1 MKSKISIQN
10 VAVTKQCIDVTYTYT
25 SGLQSYFHI
34 ENNVFR
40 TEYSIPLQGLPESVA
55 VIPFIV
61 NILPIIWLTDAIL
74 EVPRLDR
81 SFYQSI
87 EKFKQGYISM
97 YPQMKFTGEIH
108 VAKVETN
115 VNRNKGNQTV
125 GTFFSGGV
133 DAFAT
138 LFAHIHERPLLITL
152 QGSDIGLEDEDGWK
166 NVSGHVTQTAD
177 MFDLEC
183 VFVKTNFRS
192 FINERKLNCLVKN
205 SGDGWWHGFQHGIGL
220 LGHGAP
226 IAYLKGLKCIYIASS
241 YTPKDNVTCAS
252 HPSIDNCVEF
262 CNCHIIHD
270 QYEYSRQEKI
280 EHICQYIQSTKYEIT
295 LRVCWDSR
303 GGRNCCACEKCYR
316 TIAGL
321 LAEGVDPEKYG
332 FKGISTKYERI
343 KDDILKRF
351 IFMDMHIPYWKDIQ
365 RRCVENRRNI
375 HLPQE
380 MDWIYDY
387 NFDHVNMTFSKQLK
401 INYQKTRSLLSKI
414 KHTVIK

>member
-138 LFAHIHERPLLITL
+138 LFAHIHERPLLILNSATL
-152 QGSDIGLEDEDGWK
+152 
-166 NVSGHVTQTAD
+166 
-177 MFDLEC
+177 
-183 VFVKTNFRS
+183 
-192 FINERKLNCLVKN
+192 
-205 SGDGWWHGFQHGIGL
+205 
-220 LGHGAP
+220 
-226 IAYLKGLKCIYIASS
+226 
-241 YTPKDNVTCAS
+241 
-252 HPSIDNCVEF
+252 
-262 CNCHIIHD
+262 
-270 QYEYSRQEKI
+270 
-280 EHICQYIQSTKYEIT
+280 
-295 LRVCWDSR
+295 
-303 GGRNCCACEKCYR
+303 
-316 TIAGL
+316 
-321 LAEGVDPEKYG
+321 
-332 FKGISTKYERI
+332 
-343 KDDILKRF
+343 
-351 IFMDMHIPYWKDIQ
+351 
-365 RRCVENRRNI
+365 
-375 HLPQE
+375 
-380 MDWIYDY
+380 
-387 NFDHVNMTFSKQLK
+387 
-401 INYQKTRSLLSKI
+401 
-414 KHTVIK
+414 

>member
-1 MKSKISIQN
+1 MKSKIIIQN
-10 VAVTKQCIDVTYTYT
+10 VAVNQQCIDVTYTYT
-25 SGLQSYFHI
+25 NVLQPYFRAG
-34 ENNVFR
+34 NNVFR

-55 VIPFIV
+55 VIPFIC

-74 EVPRLDR
+74 EVPQLDKF
-81 SFYQSI
+81 FYESI
-87 EKFKQGYISM
+87 KKFKQGYISM

-108 VAKVETN
+108 VAEIQNNT
-115 VNRNKGNQTV
+115 NRNKESQTV

-138 LFAHIHERPLLITL
+138 LFAHIHENPLLITL
-152 QGSDIGLEDEDGWK
+152 QGSDIKLDDEEGWK
-166 NVSGHVTQTAD
+166 NVSKHVTQTAD
-177 MFDLEC
+177 IFDLEY

-192 FINERKLNCLVKN
+192 FIDEGKLNRLVIT
-205 SGDGWWHGFQHGIGL
+205 SEDGWWHGFQHGIGL

-241 YTPKDNVTCAS
+241 YTQKDNVTCAS
-252 HPSIDNCVEF
+252 HPSIDNYVEF
-262 CNCHIIHD
+262 CNCRITHD

-280 EHICQYIQSTKYEIT
+280 KHICQYIQSTKHEIT

-316 TIAGL
+316 TIFGL

-332 FKGISTKYERI
+332 FKGISIKYRQV

-351 IFMDMHIPYWKDIQ
+351 IFMDMHIPYWNDIQ
-365 RRCVENRRNI
+365 KRCIENKRNI

-380 MDWIYDY
+380 AEWIYDC
-387 NFDHVNMTFSKQLK
+387 NFNYINMTSSKQTK
-401 INYQKTRSLLSKI
+401 IIYNKTRILLSKI
-414 KHTVIK
+414 KHAVIK